1 MLKIYTDGGSHGNP
15 GPGGYGVVI
24 LNKDTMIEYFYK
36 DYPDVTNNQME
47 LSALLRAIEYAHNN
61 QEKEFVIYSDS
72 AYCVNMCNDWIWKWS
87 MNGWQTSKKEEIKN
101 IQLVKKIWQYV
112 SGEFP
117 NFRVEKCPGHAGII
131 GNELA
136 DALANNDLV
145 KFKKIK
151 EENGIKYR
159 FDFFI

>member
-1 MLKIYTDGGSHGNP
+1 M
-15 GPGGYGVVI
+15 V
-24 LNKDTMIEYFYK
+24 
-36 DYPDVTNNQME
+36 
-47 LSALLRAIEYAHNN
+47 
-61 QEKEFVIYSDS
+61 
-72 AYCVNMCNDWIWKWS
+72 VNMNMRGKKEGNINQYLSDTIAS
-87 MNGWQTSKKEEIKN
+87 VFEQVYTVDVENSSNRELFGFADETQIDRFKEEIKN

-136 DALANNDLV
+136 DALANNDLI

-159 FDFFI
+159 FDFFIWFPIKFLI